1 MTRKRGVTSLPLSQ
15 TLIDN
20 IKSANLIV
28 GSRTLSYSFTT
39 RGIELPAA
47 VVWHRK
53 LLSNY
58 ILLKRKSRFHEYR
71 MFGTVETTSMHTV
84 ESTEDVVPGRSGVP
98 SRLKVEVFVDEV
110 RHQNA
115 AF

>member
-1 MTRKRGVTSLPLSQ
+1 MMRKRGVTSLLLSQ
-15 TLIDN
+15 TPINN
-20 IKSANLIV
+20 IKSADLIV
-28 GSRTLSYSFTT
+28 GSRVLSYSFTT

-47 VVWHRK
+47 VARHRK

-71 MFGTVETTSMHTV
+71 MFGTVETTSKHTV

-98 SRLKVEVFVDEV
+98 SGLKVEVCVDEV
-110 RHQNA
+110 RHQNT